1 VSAAARLRPLA
12 ALRAALGFVPRAWV
26 RVPLALL
33 LAGASLMLPI
43 LVPEAASLPGAAP
56 LALVVQVLAL
66 IAAFGALYR
75 LWFALPAGLLGLV
88 AGRPELR
95 LLGAFVQTG
104 IFLALM
110 FTVLALM
117 VFGVFGATGLD
128 LEALAATPVA
138 AGPGAMG
145 VEGWKLALAAAL
157 ALAAVVVFVVL
168 LARLALSGPATVQGG
183 RMIGLDVMRFARGQG
198 LRLAAGLV
206 LASAP
211 LLGLMLWQVVGAA
224 GQSRWLG
231 GLFDYGLWAAV
242 FAGVQVPLW
251 AGYLAGCWS
260 RLDEASPPP
269 S

>member
-1 VSAAARLRPLA
+1 MAM
-12 ALRAALGFVPRAWV
+12 ALVAL
-26 RVPLALL
+26 
-33 LAGASLMLPI
+33 SLMLPV
-43 LVPEAASLPGAAP
+43 LVPALASLPGAAVG
-56 LALVVQVLAL
+56 ALLVQVLAL
-66 IAAFGALYR
+66 IAAFAALYR
-75 LWFALPAGLLGLV
+75 LAFAQGTGALGLV
-88 AGRPELR
+88 AGRAELR

-145 VEGWKLALAAAL
+145 VEGWKLALAATL

-168 LARLALSGPATVQGG
+168 MARLALSGPATVQGG
-183 RMIGLDVMRFARGQG
+183 RMVGLDVMRFARGQG
-198 LRLAAGLV
+198 LRLAAGLM

-211 LLGLMLWQVVGAA
+211 LLGLMLWQVLGGA
-224 GQSRWLG
+224 GQNAGQNGSVG
-231 GLFDYGLWAAV
+231 GLRDYALWAAV

-251 AGYLAGCWS
+251 AGYLADAWAQLAGAGLA
-260 RLDEASPPP
+260 RT
-269 S
+269 